1 MAIVRAAVAKEASM
15 TDTAAHC
22 APRMESRAPGMVR
35 VWDPLARL
43 FHGSLVTGFA
53 VAC

>member
-1 MAIVRAAVAKEASM
+1 MTIVRAAVARGASM
-15 TDTAAHC
+15 TDRALR
-22 APRMESRAPGMVR
+22 PRMESRAPGMVR